1 MTIRT
6 ATMNDIPVIRQIAY
20 ATWPVAYGS
29 ILSPEQLDYMLE
41 LIYSTPSL
49 EEQFNNHHHF
59 YISEKDK
66 EAIGF
71 ASCNVV
77 EPQKRWKLQKLYVLP
92 NIQKSGAGKALLEKV
107 ISTAKDHLASE
118 LILNVNRNNPA
129 YSYYLK
135 NGFEVVDTVDIPIG
149 AGFYMNDYVMRRK
162 L

>member
-1 MTIRT
+1 MIIRT

-29 ILSPEQLDYMLE
+29 ILSAEQLDYMLE
-41 LIYSTPSL
+41 LIYSTTSL
-49 EEQFNNHHHF
+49 EEQFNSHHHF
-59 YISEKDK
+59 YISEKEE

-92 NIQKSGAGKALLEKV
+92 HIQKSGAGKALLEKV

-129 YSYYLK
+129 YTYYLK
-135 NGFEVVDTVDIPIG
+135 NGFEVIDKVDIPIG

-162 L
+162 I